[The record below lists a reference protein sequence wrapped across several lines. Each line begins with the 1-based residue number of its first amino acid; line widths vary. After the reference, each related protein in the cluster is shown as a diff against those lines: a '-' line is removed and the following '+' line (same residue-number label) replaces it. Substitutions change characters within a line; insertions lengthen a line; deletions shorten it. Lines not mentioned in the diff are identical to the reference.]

1 MQKNSFML
9 INRLF
14 SFLCLLL
21 ALSACTPTF
30 DWRTVR
36 SDDLMYEAL
45 YPGKPSRAEK
55 TMLFQQQKLTMTME
69 AVKVKDSLYAVGVIQ
84 VPPELRSSASMSQL
98 LEFIQSGILSNLKT
112 SQPTPHNAIIINTS
126 GQTSEKLPAKEWVI
140 DGMGPDGQRRLMRT
154 RLVQRVFPDGQVL
167 IYQQTILQ
175 TLTSN
180 QDLEKTLSSDEHSM
194 FLSGFKPY

>member
-112 SQPTPHNAIIINTS
+112 SQATPHQAITMNTS
-126 GQTSEKLPAKEWVI
+126 GQTVEKLPAKEWVI

-180 QDLEKTLSSDEHSM
+180 QDLEKTLSSDEHIM

>member
-1 MQKNSFML
+1 MQINSFML

-55 TMLFQQQKLTMTME
+55 TMLFQQHKLTMTME
-69 AVKVKDSLYAVGVIQ
+69 AVKVKDGLYAIGVIQ
-84 VPPELRSSASMSQL
+84 VPTELRSVASMSQL
-98 LEFIQSGILSNLKT
+98 LEFIQSGALNNLKT
-112 SQPTPHNAIIINTS
+112 SQAATHQGITINTS
-126 GQTSEKLPAKEWVI
+126 GQVAEKLPAKEWII
-140 DGMGPDGQRRLMRT
+140 DGLGPDGQRRLMRT
-154 RLVQRVFPDGQVL
+154 RIAQRVFPDGQVM
-167 IYQQTILQ
+167 IFQQTILQ

-180 QDLEKTLSSDEHSM
+180 QDLEKSLSSDEHSM

>member
-1 MQKNSFML
+1 ML

-55 TMLFQQQKLTMTME
+55 TMLFQQHKLTMTME
-69 AVKVKDSLYAVGVIQ
+69 AVKVKDGLYAIGVIQ
-84 VPPELRSSASMSQL
+84 VPPELRSSTNMSHL
-98 LEFIQSGILSNLKT
+98 LEFIQSGILSNLKAG
-112 SQPTPHNAIIINTS
+112 QVTPHQTISINTS
-126 GQTSEKLPAKEWVI
+126 GQPAEKLPGKEWVV
-140 DGMGPDGQRRLMRT
+140 DGVG
-154 RLVQRVFPDGQVL
+154 PDGQVL

-175 TLTSN
+175 TLSSN

>member
-1 MQKNSFML
+1 MQNNSFML
-9 INRLF
+9 ISRLF
-14 SFLCLLL
+14 SYLCLLL
-21 ALSACTPTF
+21 TLSACTPTF

-55 TMLFQQQKLTMTME
+55 TMLFREQKLTMTME
-69 AVKVKDSLYAVGVIQ
+69 AVKVKDGLYAIGVIQ
-84 VPPELRSSASMSQL
+84 VPPELRSSANISQL

-112 SQPTPHNAIIINTS
+112 SQAATTQAITINTS
-126 GQTSEKLPAKEWVI
+126 GQASEKLPAKEWVI
-140 DGMGPDGQRRLMRT
+140 DGLGPDGQRRLMRT
-154 RLVQRVFPDGQVL
+154 RLVQRVFSDGQIL